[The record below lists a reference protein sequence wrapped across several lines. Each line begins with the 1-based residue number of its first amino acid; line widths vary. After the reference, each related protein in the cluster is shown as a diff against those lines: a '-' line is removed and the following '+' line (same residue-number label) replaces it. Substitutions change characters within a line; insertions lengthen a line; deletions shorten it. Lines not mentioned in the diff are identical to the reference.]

1 MTDKNTGELNM
12 ISAGQKVNKLMQDF
26 FTAYFNERDYKAAAD
41 FLREDIRWI
50 GLGAVCNARDRS
62 EAVKFLQAEIAA
74 LPYAVFFEYE
84 NVQSMM
90 LSETAAVFLC
100 DLLLKKNK
108 DGDDSDISI
117 RVMAAC
123 NCCDSVWKIAAL
135 HVSQANM
142 GPETGDFFPA
152 ALRMEKVAEV
162 ESSINRQMLGLL
174 NRSIPGGILGG
185 YVAPGFPLYYVNE
198 RMLAYLGYTYEEF
211 VTDTKGL
218 VMNGIH
224 PDDLERVEQ
233 IASRAMEQD
242 SEYEVKYRM
251 KKKDGSYIWVS
262 DIGKKVLA
270 VNGKAACISVI
281 RDISGEIEAKQ
292 KLYEES
298 VESWQ
303 QKNILQNIIDTMPSG
318 LLQCSFDRIPKALM
332 VNRTGANI
340 LGFENEH
347 EFFLQR
353 DVCDNILRCIH
364 PEDRTK
370 VLEELFS
377 IAEAG
382 IVKNSSH
389 RIKTAAGEERWV
401 RSAACVIQNQQGEK
415 IYQIIFHDV
424 TEILQLRRKNKQ
436 WDLMERSALY
446 TAITSAYPM
455 IIFGNLTRNTCS
467 VLDQEGQRLHSLD
480 CGSYDAMVN
489 GVLNSVAPEYRDEF
503 VGKFARQNQLAEYE
517 RGANETYM
525 EHRQLLDDGQYHWV
539 SAHKIKVENPVNDD
553 ILTVSLIRCIDEQ
566 KDNEAEKNQIL
577 RTALGAAEAA
587 NNAKTE
593 FLSRMSHEIRTP
605 MNAIIGMTAIA
616 LSALDNK
623 ERISDCL
630 AKIGISARFLLSLIN
645 DILDMS
651 RIESGRMNLAHEKF
665 DFEEMI
671 NGLSSLFYPQAEEKG
686 LKFNTVIEGVTE
698 ELYIGD
704 SLRLRQILLNILS
717 NALKFTP
724 SGGRIQFTIRQMSRG
739 DKDAWLRFTV
749 SDTGIG
755 MSKVFQKHLFES
767 FEQENPNISIKYGG
781 TGLGLAI
788 CKNLVTLM
796 GGSINVHSIEG
807 VGSEFCVDVK
817 LGLTEESY
825 RRKNFDILKL
835 RDLKTLIVDDDIVT
849 CEHASLIMSDLGLQA
864 EYVTS
869 GASAVLE
876 IEKGIREMKP
886 YDIVL
891 VDLKM
896 PDMDGIQ
903 TAKAIRRLVGSETLV
918 VVMTAY
924 EWKEIEADARRAG
937 VDFFIT
943 KPLFRSELVDL
954 FEKIN
959 DFSEAVYEPE
969 TAKGEIQFAGERIL
983 LVEDNELNLE
993 VAASLLEM
1001 KGLTIE
1007 SACNGLQAL
1016 EKFCSTP
1023 VGYYDAVLMDIRM
1036 PVMDG
1041 LEAARNIRLFDKS
1054 DAQTI
1059 PIIAMTANAFD
1070 EDVEKSHAAGMN
1082 AHLAKPIDP
1091 EKLFAV
1097 LQEFI

>member
-1 MTDKNTGELNM
+1 MGTVCCLRYSK
-12 ISAGQKVNKLMQDF
+12 SAG
-26 FTAYFNERDYKAAAD
+26 
-41 FLREDIRWI
+41 
-50 GLGAVCNARDRS
+50 G
-62 EAVKFLQAEIAA
+62 
-74 LPYAVFFEYE
+74 
-84 NVQSMM
+84 
-90 LSETAAVFLC
+90 
-100 DLLLKKNK
+100 
-108 DGDDSDISI
+108 
-117 RVMAAC
+117 
-123 NCCDSVWKIAAL
+123 
-135 HVSQANM
+135 
-142 GPETGDFFPA
+142 
-152 ALRMEKVAEV
+152 
-162 ESSINRQMLGLL
+162 
-174 NRSIPGGILGG
+174 
-185 YVAPGFPLYYVNE
+185 
-198 RMLAYLGYTYEEF
+198 
-211 VTDTKGL
+211 
-218 VMNGIH
+218 
-224 PDDLERVEQ
+224 
-233 IASRAMEQD
+233 
-242 SEYEVKYRM
+242 
-251 KKKDGSYIWVS
+251 
-262 DIGKKVLA
+262 
-270 VNGKAACISVI
+270 
-281 RDISGEIEAKQ
+281 
-292 KLYEES
+292 
-298 VESWQ
+298 
-303 QKNILQNIIDTMPSG
+303 
-318 LLQCSFDRIPKALM
+318 
-332 VNRTGANI
+332 
-340 LGFENEH
+340 
-347 EFFLQR
+347 
-353 DVCDNILRCIH
+353 
-364 PEDRTK
+364 
-370 VLEELFS
+370 
-377 IAEAG
+377 
-382 IVKNSSH
+382 
-389 RIKTAAGEERWV
+389 
-401 RSAACVIQNQQGEK
+401 K

-424 TEILQLRRKNKQ
+424 TEILQLRRKNQQ

-467 VLDQEGQRLHSLD
+467 VLDQEGQSLHSLD

-489 GVLNSVAPEYRDEF
+489 GVLGSVAPEYRDEF
-503 VGKFARQNQLAEYE
+503 TSKFARQNQLAEYE
-517 RGANETYM
+517 RGAHETYM
-525 EHRQLLDDGQYHWV
+525 EHRQLFDDGQYHWV

-651 RIESGRMNLAHEKF
+651 RIESGRMSLAHEKF

-671 NGLSSLFYPQAEEKG
+671 NGLNSLFYPQAEEKG
-686 LKFNTVIEGVTE
+686 LKFN
-698 ELYIGD
+698 
-704 SLRLRQILLNILS
+704 
-717 NALKFTP
+717 
-724 SGGRIQFTIRQMSRG
+724 
-739 DKDAWLRFTV
+739 
-749 SDTGIG
+749 TGIG

-825 RRKNFDILKL
+825 RRKNLDLLKF

-849 CEHASLIMSDLGLQA
+849 CEHASLIMSDLGVQA

-869 GASAVLE
+869 GALAVLE
-876 IEKGIREMKP
+876 IERGIREMNH

-903 TAKAIRRLVGSETLV
+903 TTKAIRRLVGAETLV

-924 EWKEIEADARRAG
+924 EWKELEADARHAG

-969 TAKGEIQFAGERIL
+969 AAKGEVQFAGERIL

>member
-1 MTDKNTGELNM
+1 M

-152 ALRMEKVAEV
+152 ALSMEKVAEV

-198 RMLAYLGYTYEEF
+198 RMLTYLGYTYEEF

-233 IASRAMEQD
+233 IASQAMEQD
-242 SEYEVKYRM
+242 SEYEVRYRM

-262 DIGKKVLA
+262 DIGKKVLD

-651 RIESGRMNLAHEKF
+651 RIESGRMSLAHEKF

-903 TAKAIRRLVGSETLV
+903 TAKAIRRLVGAETLV

>member
-1 MTDKNTGELNM
+1 M

-152 ALRMEKVAEV
+152 ALSMEKVAEV

-198 RMLAYLGYTYEEF
+198 RMLTYLGYTYEEF

-242 SEYEVKYRM
+242 SEYEVRYRM

-262 DIGKKVLA
+262 DIGKKVLD

-415 IYQIIFHDV
+415 IYQKIFHDV

-651 RIESGRMNLAHEKF
+651 RIESGRMSLAHEKF

-849 CEHASLIMSDLGLQA
+849 CEHASLIMSDLGLQT

-903 TAKAIRRLVGSETLV
+903 TAKAIRRLVGAETLV

>member
-26 FTAYFNERDYKAAAD
+26 FTAYFNERDYKAAAG

-50 GLGAVCNARDRS
+50 GLGAVCSARDRS

-74 LPYAVFFEYE
+74 APYAVFFEYE
-84 NVQSMM
+84 NVQNTM

-108 DGDDSDISI
+108 DGYDSDISI

-152 ALRMEKVAEV
+152 AFSMEKVAEV

-211 VTDTKGL
+211 VADTKGL

-233 IASRAMEQD
+233 IASRAMDQD

-262 DIGKKVLA
+262 DVGKKVLA
-270 VNGKAACISVI
+270 VNGNAACISVI

-298 VESWQ
+298 VENRQ

-318 LLQCSFDRIPKALM
+318 LLQCSFDRIPKTLM

-347 EFFLQR
+347 EFFLRR

-377 IAEAG
+377 IAEEG

-424 TEILQLRRKNKQ
+424 TEILQLRRKNQQ

-467 VLDQEGQRLHSLD
+467 VLDQEGQSLHSLD

-489 GVLNSVAPEYRDEF
+489 GVLGSVAPEYRDEF
-503 VGKFARQNQLAEYE
+503 TSKFARQNQLAEYE
-517 RGANETYM
+517 RGAHETYM

-605 MNAIIGMTAIA
+605 LNAIVGFSQ
-616 LSALDNK
+616 LLN
-623 ERISDCL
+623 SDMPL
-630 AKIGISARFLLSLIN
+630 EPEEKAEFIDLITKNSDLLLKLIN
-645 DILDMS
+645 DILDLS
-651 RIESGRMNLAHEKF
+651 RIESGSMSFSYENL
-665 DFEEMI
+665 D
-671 NGLSSLFYPQAEEKG
+671 LSKLMGDIFHTHQLMMP
-686 LKFNTVIEGVTE
+686 EGV
-698 ELYIGD
+698 ELKIRVPHEPLIIRSD
-704 SLRLRQILLNILS
+704 HFRLTQVCTNFIN
-717 NALKFTP
+717 NAVKFTAKGYIEIGYEL
-724 SGGRIQFTIRQMSRG
+724 SADGKSILISV
-739 DKDAWLRFTV
+739 K
-749 SDTGIG
+749 DTGKGIPDDKKE
-755 MSKVFQKHLFES
+755 KVFERFQKLDEFA
-767 FEQENPNISIKYGG
+767 QG

-788 CKNLVTLM
+788 CQSIVHTFH
-796 GGSINVHSIEG
+796 GSISLESEVG
-807 VGSEFCVDVK
+807 VGSKF
-817 LGLTEESY
+817 T
-825 RRKNFDILKL
+825 I
-835 RDLKTLIVDDDIVT
+835 
-849 CEHASLIMSDLGLQA
+849 SL
-864 EYVTS
+864 
-869 GASAVLE
+869 
-876 IEKGIREMKP
+876 P
-886 YDIVL
+886 Y
-891 VDLKM
+891 
-896 PDMDGIQ
+896 
-903 TAKAIRRLVGSETLV
+903 
-918 VVMTAY
+918 
-924 EWKEIEADARRAG
+924 
-937 VDFFIT
+937 
-943 KPLFRSELVDL
+943 
-954 FEKIN
+954 
-959 DFSEAVYEPE
+959 
-969 TAKGEIQFAGERIL
+969 
-983 LVEDNELNLE
+983 
-993 VAASLLEM
+993 
-1001 KGLTIE
+1001 
-1007 SACNGLQAL
+1007 
-1016 EKFCSTP
+1016 TP
-1023 VGYYDAVLMDIRM
+1023 
-1036 PVMDG
+1036 G
-1041 LEAARNIRLFDKS
+1041 LELEER
-1054 DAQTI
+1054 T
-1059 PIIAMTANAFD
+1059 
-1070 EDVEKSHAAGMN
+1070 
-1082 AHLAKPIDP
+1082 
-1091 EKLFAV
+1091 
-1097 LQEFI
+1097 

>member
-1 MTDKNTGELNM
+1 M
-12 ISAGQKVNKLMQDF
+12 ISAGQKVNKLIQDF

-152 ALRMEKVAEV
+152 ALSMEKVAEV

-377 IAEAG
+377 IAEAE

-651 RIESGRMNLAHEKF
+651 RIESGRMSLAHEKF

-903 TAKAIRRLVGSETLV
+903 TAKAIRRLVGAETLV

>member
-1 MTDKNTGELNM
+1 MKTSLQFKLALM
-12 ISAGQKVNKLMQDF
+12 FFVVMLVSASISISALLLIFSPIMEDNAEQQLRSVTSSMDELEKLNKYTADEIVNLCTNSSFSVNKIDSGDPALIQEIEEKGTVIESPGILPNV
-26 FTAYFNERDYKAAAD
+26 TAYTSVNGEIIEINSFAKENIYWVVNFIVIIAFIVCIVLGTVITAFISRTILQPIRDLNKATTEVARGNFSVRVRESMDAEYGKLTRNFNRMAEELSGIETLRGDFISSVSHEFKTPLASIQGFAKLLQDESISDSER
-41 FLREDIRWI
+41 REYTQIIIDETVRLSKLASNILNLSKLENQTTIGSKTRFSLDEQIRKI
-50 GLGAVCNARDRS
+50 IL
-62 EAVKFLQAEIAA
+62 
-74 LPYAVFFEYE
+74 
-84 NVQSMM
+84 M
-90 LSETAAVFLC
+90 LEPEWS
-100 DLLLKKNK
+100 KKNISL
-108 DGDDSDISI
+108 DIALDDIYYYGNED
-117 RVMAAC
+117 
-123 NCCDSVWKIAAL
+123 L
-135 HVSQANM
+135 M
-142 GPETGDFFPA
+142 G
-152 ALRMEKVAEV
+152 
-162 ESSINRQMLGLL
+162 
-174 NRSIPGGILGG
+174 
-185 YVAPGFPLYYVNE
+185 
-198 RMLAYLGYTYEEF
+198 
-211 VTDTKGL
+211 
-218 VMNGIH
+218 
-224 PDDLERVEQ
+224 Q
-233 IASRAMEQD
+233 I
-242 SEYEVKYRM
+242 
-251 KKKDGSYIWVS
+251 W
-262 DIGKKVLA
+262 
-270 VNGKAACISVI
+270 
-281 RDISGEIEAKQ
+281 
-292 KLYEES
+292 
-298 VESWQ
+298 
-303 QKNILQNIIDTMPSG
+303 QNII
-318 LLQCSFDRIPKALM
+318 
-332 VNRTGANI
+332 
-340 LGFENEH
+340 
-347 EFFLQR
+347 
-353 DVCDNILRCIH
+353 
-364 PEDRTK
+364 
-370 VLEELFS
+370 
-377 IAEAG
+377 
-382 IVKNSSH
+382 
-389 RIKTAAGEERWV
+389 
-401 RSAACVIQNQQGEK
+401 
-415 IYQIIFHDV
+415 
-424 TEILQLRRKNKQ
+424 
-436 WDLMERSALY
+436 
-446 TAITSAYPM
+446 
-455 IIFGNLTRNTCS
+455 
-467 VLDQEGQRLHSLD
+467 
-480 CGSYDAMVN
+480 
-489 GVLNSVAPEYRDEF
+489 
-503 VGKFARQNQLAEYE
+503 
-517 RGANETYM
+517 
-525 EHRQLLDDGQYHWV
+525 
-539 SAHKIKVENPVNDD
+539 
-553 ILTVSLIRCIDEQ
+553 
-566 KDNEAEKNQIL
+566 
-577 RTALGAAEAA
+577 
-587 NNAKTE
+587 NNA
-593 FLSRMSHEIRTP
+593 I
-605 MNAIIGMTAIA
+605 
-616 LSALDNK
+616 
-623 ERISDCL
+623 
-630 AKIGISARFLLSLIN
+630 
-645 DILDMS
+645 
-651 RIESGRMNLAHEKF
+651 
-665 DFEEMI
+665 
-671 NGLSSLFYPQAEEKG
+671 
-686 LKFNTVIEGVTE
+686 
-698 ELYIGD
+698 
-704 SLRLRQILLNILS
+704 
-717 NALKFTP
+717 KFTP
-724 SGGRIQFTIRQMSRG
+724 EGGRIQFTIRQMSRG

-825 RRKNFDILKL
+825 RRKNLDLLKF

-849 CEHASLIMSDLGLQA
+849 CEHASLIMSDLGVQA

-869 GASAVLE
+869 GALAVLE

-903 TAKAIRRLVGSETLV
+903 TTKAIRRLVGAETLV

-924 EWKEIEADARRAG
+924 EWKELEADARHAG

-969 TAKGEIQFAGERIL
+969 AAKGEVQFAGERIL

>member
-1 MTDKNTGELNM
+1 M

-50 GLGAVCNARDRS
+50 GLGAVCSARDRS

-152 ALRMEKVAEV
+152 ALSMEKVAEV

-198 RMLAYLGYTYEEF
+198 RMLTYLGYTYEEF

-424 TEILQLRRKNKQ
+424 TEVMQLRRKNKQ

-489 GVLNSVAPEYRDEF
+489 GVLDSVAPEYRDEF

-651 RIESGRMNLAHEKF
+651 RIESGRMSLAHEKF

-671 NGLSSLFYPQAEEKG
+671 NGLNSLFYPQAEEKG

-849 CEHASLIMSDLGLQA
+849 CEHASLIMSDLGVQA

-903 TAKAIRRLVGSETLV
+903 TAKAIRRLVGAETLV

>member
-1 MTDKNTGELNM
+1 M

-26 FTAYFNERDYKAAAD
+26 FTAYFNERDYKAAAG

-50 GLGAVCNARDRS
+50 GLGAVCSARDRS

-74 LPYAVFFEYE
+74 APYAVFFEYE
-84 NVQSMM
+84 NVQNTM

-108 DGDDSDISI
+108 DGYDSDISI

-152 ALRMEKVAEV
+152 AFSMEKVAEV

-211 VTDTKGL
+211 VADTKGL

-233 IASRAMEQD
+233 IASRAMDQD

-262 DIGKKVLA
+262 DVGKKVLA
-270 VNGKAACISVI
+270 VNGNAACISVI

-298 VESWQ
+298 VENRQ

-347 EFFLQR
+347 EFFLRR

-377 IAEAG
+377 IAEEG

-424 TEILQLRRKNKQ
+424 TEILQLRRKNQQ

-467 VLDQEGQRLHSLD
+467 VLDQEGQSLHSLD

-489 GVLNSVAPEYRDEF
+489 GVLGSVAPEYRDEF
-503 VGKFARQNQLAEYE
+503 TSKFARQNQLAEYE
-517 RGANETYM
+517 RGAHETYM

-651 RIESGRMNLAHEKF
+651 RIESGRMSLAHEKF

-671 NGLSSLFYPQAEEKG
+671 NGLNSLFYPQAEEKG
-686 LKFNTVIEGVTE
+686 LKFNTVIEGMTE

-724 SGGRIQFTIRQMSRG
+724 EGGTVEIETSVHENEQKVYISVSDSGCGIPENEKRRVFEAFYKTDSSRG
-739 DKDAWLRFTV
+739 ADKMG
-749 SDTGIG
+749 S
-755 MSKVFQKHLFES
+755 
-767 FEQENPNISIKYGG
+767 
-781 TGLGLAI
+781 GLGLCAVKQI
-788 CKNLVTLM
+788 
-796 GGSINVHSIEG
+796 INAH
-807 VGSEFCVDVK
+807 
-817 LGLTEESY
+817 
-825 RRKNFDILKL
+825 
-835 RDLKTLIVDDDIVT
+835 
-849 CEHASLIMSDLGLQA
+849 
-864 EYVTS
+864 
-869 GASAVLE
+869 
-876 IEKGIREMKP
+876 
-886 YDIVL
+886 
-891 VDLKM
+891 
-896 PDMDGIQ
+896 
-903 TAKAIRRLVGSETLV
+903 
-918 VVMTAY
+918 
-924 EWKEIEADARRAG
+924 
-937 VDFFIT
+937 
-943 KPLFRSELVDL
+943 
-954 FEKIN
+954 
-959 DFSEAVYEPE
+959 
-969 TAKGEIQFAGERIL
+969 GEIIVCKDSKIGGTRF
-983 LVEDNELNLE
+983 
-993 VAASLLEM
+993 
-1001 KGLTIE
+1001 
-1007 SACNGLQAL
+1007 
-1016 EKFCSTP
+1016 
-1023 VGYYDAVLMDIRM
+1023 
-1036 PVMDG
+1036 
-1041 LEAARNIRLFDKS
+1041 
-1054 DAQTI
+1054 
-1059 PIIAMTANAFD
+1059 
-1070 EDVEKSHAAGMN
+1070 
-1082 AHLAKPIDP
+1082 
-1091 EKLFAV
+1091 
-1097 LQEFI
+1097 

>member
-1 MTDKNTGELNM
+1 M

-26 FTAYFNERDYKAAAD
+26 FTAYFNERDYKAAAG

-50 GLGAVCNARDRS
+50 GLGAVCSARDRS

-74 LPYAVFFEYE
+74 APYAVFFEYE
-84 NVQSMM
+84 NVQNTM

-108 DGDDSDISI
+108 DGYDSDISI

-152 ALRMEKVAEV
+152 ALSMEKVAEV

-211 VTDTKGL
+211 VADTKGL

-292 KLYEES
+292 KLFEES
-298 VESWQ
+298 VENRQ

-347 EFFLQR
+347 EFFLRR

-377 IAEAG
+377 IAEEG

-424 TEILQLRRKNKQ
+424 TEILQLRRKNQQ

-467 VLDQEGQRLHSLD
+467 VLDQEGQSLHSLD

-489 GVLNSVAPEYRDEF
+489 GVLGSVAPEYRDEF
-503 VGKFARQNQLAEYE
+503 TSKFARQNQLAEYE
-517 RGANETYM
+517 RGAHETYM

-605 MNAIIGMTAIA
+605 MNAIIGMTTIA
-616 LSALDNK
+616 SMHIDDR
-623 ERISDCL
+623 ERIVDCL
-630 AKIGISARFLLSLIN
+630 KKIMVSSKLLLNLIN
-645 DILDMS
+645 EVLDMS
-651 RIESGRMNLAHEKF
+651 KVESGHILLTDEEFDMGELLQSVITMVQTSVSQKFQDFRVHLFQIKHEK
-665 DFEEMI
+665 
-671 NGLSSLFYPQAEEKG
+671 L
-686 LKFNTVIEGVTE
+686 
-698 ELYIGD
+698 IGD
-704 SLRLRQILLNILS
+704 VQRIQQVLLNLLS
-717 NALKFTP
+717 NAIKYTP
-724 SGGRIQFTIRQMSRG
+724 DYGKITLEIREKPIKNG
-739 DKDAWLRFTV
+739 NYGLFEVTV
-749 SDTGIG
+749 IDNGIG
-755 MSKVFQKHLFES
+755 IKPDFLHKVFEPFERA
-767 FEQENPNISIKYGG
+767 EDATLRNIQG
-781 TGLGLAI
+781 TGLGMAI
-788 CKNLVTLM
+788 SRNIAHMMNGEIQVESEYGK
-796 GGSINVHSIEG
+796 GSV
-807 VGSEFCVDVK
+807 FTFTMQLK
-817 LGLTEESY
+817 LQDQGCFE
-825 RRKNFDILKL
+825 DDHL
-835 RDLKTLIVDDDIVT
+835 RDLPVLVVDDDIVC
-849 CEHASLIMSDLGLQA
+849 CENACMRINEIGMKG
-864 EYVTS
+864 EYAIS
-869 GASAVLE
+869 GEEAIGKVERAHHLNDDYFAVIL
-876 IEKGIREMKP
+876 
-886 YDIVL
+886 
-891 VDLKM
+891 DLKM
-896 PDMDGIQ
+896 PGMDGIE
-903 TAKAIRRLVGSETLV
+903 TATRIRKVVGRDIPIIILS
-918 VVMTAY
+918 AY
-924 EWKEIEADARRAG
+924 DCPHFEEIAQRAG
-937 VDFFIT
+937 VDGFIS
-943 KPLFRSELVDL
+943 KPLMKSKL
-954 FEKIN
+954 FYLMKSFAIKQEKK
-959 DFSEAVYEPE
+959 EEE
-969 TAKGEIQFAGERIL
+969 TEKPQYPFGNFEGKRIL
-983 LVEDNELNLE
+983 LVEDNSLNRE
-993 VAASLLEM
+993 IATVLLEET
-1001 KGLTIE
+1001 GAVVE
-1007 SACNGLQAL
+1007 EAENGLVAVNMV
-1016 EKFCSTP
+1016 KNSSP
-1023 VGYYDAVLMDIRM
+1023 GYYDLVFMDIQM
-1036 PVMDG
+1036 PVMNGYDSTRHIRA
-1041 LEAARNIRLFDKS
+1041 LERPDIKS
-1054 DAQTI
+1054 M
-1059 PIIAMTANAFD
+1059 PIIAMSANAFA
-1070 EDVEKSHAAGMN
+1070 EDIKLCKESGMN
-1082 AHLAKPIDP
+1082 EHIAKPIDFGKVLEIL
-1091 EKLFAV
+1091 EKYL
-1097 LQEFI
+1097 

>member
-1 MTDKNTGELNM
+1 M

-152 ALRMEKVAEV
+152 ALSMEKVAEV

-242 SEYEVKYRM
+242 SEYEVRYRM

-262 DIGKKVLA
+262 DIGKKVLD

-424 TEILQLRRKNKQ
+424 TEIMQLRRKNKQ

>member
-1 MTDKNTGELNM
+1 MKFAKRMERMQSSEIRELLKLTAQPDI
-12 ISAGQKVNKLMQDF
+12 ISFAG
-26 FTAYFNERDYKAAAD
+26 
-41 FLREDIRWI
+41 
-50 GLGAVCNARDRS
+50 GLPAP
-62 EAVKFLQAEIAA
+62 ELFPVKEIAKVSHD
-74 LPYAVFFEYE
+74 LVEKEGQQLLQYATTEGRPT
-84 NVQSMM
+84 
-90 LSETAAVFLC
+90 LRA
-100 DLLLKKNK
+100 
-108 DGDDSDISI
+108 
-117 RVMAAC
+117 
-123 NCCDSVWKIAAL
+123 KIAARMKDKYHTEVDPDEIL
-135 HVSQANM
+135 ITTGSQQCLDFA
-142 GPETGDFFPA
+142 GKLFLDPGDVV
-152 ALRMEKVAEV
+152 LC
-162 ESSINRQMLGLL
+162 ESPS
-174 NRSIPGGILGG
+174 
-185 YVAPGFPLYYVNE
+185 
-198 RMLAYLGYTYEEF
+198 YLGALNAFNAYEPTF
-211 VTDTKGL
+211 VEVPTDNVGLIPEELDKILSTTDRCKFIYVIPDFQNPTGRTWSLERRKKFMEVINKHNLPVLEDNPYGELRYEGEILPSLKSMDTKGL

-233 IASRAMEQD
+233 IASRAMDQD

-262 DIGKKVLA
+262 DVGKKVLA
-270 VNGKAACISVI
+270 VNGNAACISVI

-298 VESWQ
+298 VENRQ

-318 LLQCSFDRIPKALM
+318 LLQCSFDRIPKTLM

-347 EFFLQR
+347 EFFLRR

-377 IAEAG
+377 IAEEG

-424 TEILQLRRKNKQ
+424 TEILQLRRKNQQ

-467 VLDQEGQRLHSLD
+467 VLDQEGQSLHSLD

-489 GVLNSVAPEYRDEF
+489 GVLGSVAPEYRDEF
-503 VGKFARQNQLAEYE
+503 TSKFARQNQLAEYE
-517 RGANETYM
+517 RGAHETYM

-651 RIESGRMNLAHEKF
+651 RIESGRMSLAHEKF

-671 NGLSSLFYPQAEEKG
+671 NGLNSLFYPQAEEKG
-686 LKFNTVIEGVTE
+686 LKFNTVIEGMTE

-724 SGGRIQFTIRQMSRG
+724 EGGRIQFTIRQMSRG
-739 DKDAWLRFTV
+739 NKDAWLRFTV

-825 RRKNFDILKL
+825 RRKNLDLLKF

-849 CEHASLIMSDLGLQA
+849 CEHASLIMSDLGVQA

-869 GASAVLE
+869 GALAVLE
-876 IEKGIREMKP
+876 IEKGIREMNP

-903 TAKAIRRLVGSETLV
+903 TTKAIRRLVGAETLV

-924 EWKEIEADARRAG
+924 EWKELEADARHAG

-969 TAKGEIQFAGERIL
+969 AAKGEVQFAGERIL

-1059 PIIAMTANAFD
+1059 PIIAMTCLLYTSPSPRD
-1070 EDVEKSHAAGMN
+1070 CS
-1082 AHLAKPIDP
+1082 
-1091 EKLFAV
+1091 
-1097 LQEFI
+1097 

>member
-1 MTDKNTGELNM
+1 M

-41 FLREDIRWI
+41 FLREDISWI

-525 EHRQLLDDGQYHWV
+525 EHHQLLDDGQYHWV

-903 TAKAIRRLVGSETLV
+903 TAKAIRRLVGAETLV